1 MRTEHLIAFEDTDYI
16 DEVKDVMAS
25 KRHRD
30 FPIIDEDGKYMGM
43 ISRRNLLGAKGKP
56 VILVDHNEK
65 NQTVEGIEH
74 AEIKEIID
82 HHRIG
87 AVETISPVFF
97 RNQPLGCTSTIIYQM
112 YHEMNIDID
121 RLTAG
126 LLCSAIISDTL
137 LFRSPTCTEIDR
149 QAAMDLAG
157 IAGIDPEEFAED
169 MFAAGSNL
177 KGKSIEEIFYQDFK
191 RFTAGNVSFGV
202 GQLIA
207 TNRSELEALQED
219 MVPFMEK
226 ARERHEMDMMF
237 FMLTNIL
244 TETTGL
250 ICAGS
255 GARQLILD
263 VFGGEY
269 DETYE
274 SEHIIRLPGMV
285 SRKKQLVPK
294 IIMALGE

>member
-1 MRTEHLIAFEDTDYI
+1 MYNEANIEI
-16 DEVKDVMAS
+16 D
-25 KRHRD
+25 
-30 FPIIDEDGKYMGM
+30 
-43 ISRRNLLGAKGKP
+43 
-56 VILVDHNEK
+56 
-65 NQTVEGIEH
+65 Q
-74 AEIKEIID
+74 
-82 HHRIG
+82 
-87 AVETISPVFF
+87 
-97 RNQPLGCTSTIIYQM
+97 
-112 YHEMNIDID
+112 
-121 RLTAG
+121 LTAG

-137 LFRSPTCTEIDR
+137 LFRSPTCTEIDK
-149 QAAMDLAG
+149 AAALNLAS
-157 IAGIDPEEFAED
+157 IAEIDPEEFAEE

-191 RFTAGNVSFGV
+191 RFTAGDTSFGV

-226 ARERHEMDMMF
+226 ARERHQMDMMF

-263 VFGGEY
+263 VFGEEY
-269 DETYE
+269 DEAYE